1 MPLPSLNRM
10 SFIQSFG
17 ECDIS
22 LLRTACF
29 MAMLL
34 TKGTCKHVAPSPC
47 HPGFHFSRPASFL
60 AGFDYL
66 SFGCSLKTHEEKEG
80 RGRQCYT
87 PRGTWLAVASVRMG
101 TNSGQQLRL
110 FPRGE
115 VTRSPRG
122 WQVVGEENGPW
133 FRANLIQCP
142 VAGTVGTGMRSL
154 HVWRTNHRNTVPSL
168 IFWLQER

>member
-22 LLRTACF
+22 LLRAACF
-29 MAMLL
+29 MAMFLQ
-34 TKGTCKHVAPSPC
+34 KAPVNMWPHPC
-47 HPGFHFSRPASFL
+47 VTQVFIFSASQFSCRFWLSFL
-60 AGFDYL
+60 WMFI
-66 SFGCSLKTHEEKEG
+66 KTHEEKEG

-87 PRGTWLAVASVRMG
+87 PRGTWLAVLSVRMG

-110 FPRGE
+110 FPREWGPA
-115 VTRSPRG
+115 RSPGAGR
-122 WQVVGEENGPW
+122 WWEEMVW
-133 FRANLIQCP
+133 FKANLIQCP

-154 HVWRTNHRNTVPSL
+154 HVWRTNTRNTVPPL
-168 IFWLQER
+168 IFWLQEC